1 MIYLIALM
9 LLNVSAMAQNT
20 PPKRE
25 FRGAWI
31 QAINGQFK
39 GKSTAEMQQ
48 MLTQQ
53 LDALQAA
60 RINAIIFQ
68 VRPEADALYV
78 SSIEPWSRY
87 LTGVQGQA
95 PNPYWDPMAWMIE
108 QCHQR
113 NMEFHAW
120 INPYRAKTQAS
131 AQTDPKHIT
140 NQHPEWFLLYNNQLF
155 FNPALP
161 ECRAYIRQV
170 VTDIIQRYDVDALHM
185 DDYFYPYPANGQE
198 FPDEADFLRLGTGFN
213 NKGDWRRHNVNL
225 LIEEIHNLVRS
236 LKPWVKFGISPFG
249 IYRNRKSDPLGS
261 DTNGLQNYDELYA
274 DILLWVN
281 NGWKVGG
288 LVG

>member
-155 FNPALP
+155 F
-161 ECRAYIRQV
+161 Y
-170 VTDIIQRYDVDALHM
+170 
-185 DDYFYPYPANGQE
+185 
-198 FPDEADFLRLGTGFN
+198 
-213 NKGDWRRHNVNL
+213 
-225 LIEEIHNLVRS
+225 
-236 LKPWVKFGISPFG
+236 LK
-249 IYRNRKSDPLGS
+249 
-261 DTNGLQNYDELYA
+261 
-274 DILLWVN
+274 
-281 NGWKVGG
+281 
-288 LVG
+288 